1 MADGP
6 ARALL
11 LDEPI
16 VPESDR
22 SEVDVPV
29 PVGTLL
35 AGRYSVETVLAQGG
49 MGVVWLGRHVELD
62 QPVAIKFLRRALS
75 GKEAVV
81 QRFLNEARAAAA
93 LRSEHV
99 VRVIDVGQLDSGRPY
114 LVMEHLEGVDLDALV
129 EKDGPLDVEKALGYA
144 LQVCEALADAHSA
157 GIVHRDIKPENL
169 FLPQVGSA
177 KPMVKVVDFGLA
189 KRLDAS
195 ASKVVTGPQE
205 NMGSPCYMSPEQIG
219 SPRDVDERTDI
230 WSLGV
235 VLYRLLTGA
244 LPFDG
249 DSVTEVCSRVLNA
262 PPAPLF
268 QVRPGLDPQLD
279 AVVQRELSDALHR
292 YLAAAVSA
300 TQPASVVP
308 QSLRLL
314 APPKRPQPVDE
325 PVREPPRARRLR
337 LPPLGRLSVRSVG
350 IALVVAVSAY
360 VTHRSGLRPHHLTDG
375 WLTAWSLR
383 VDSDTVERSA
393 DPPLFSPALG
403 ESGDLAQALGGQGMA
418 RAERERRRVRRTS
431 RAPFSAAAAAP
442 RDPRGSDDP
451 SLELTPEEIE
461 RRKMAYQEY
470 LASHGYQPLRDVL
483 QRMRSEGSASDSNGG
498 RIAPSKPGSEGDPS
512 RR

>member
-1 MADGP
+1 MSAAPMADGP

-169 FLPQVGSA
+169 FLSQVG
-177 KPMVKVVDFGLA
+177 
-189 KRLDAS
+189 
-195 ASKVVTGPQE
+195 
-205 NMGSPCYMSPEQIG
+205 
-219 SPRDVDERTDI
+219 
-230 WSLGV
+230 
-235 VLYRLLTGA
+235 
-244 LPFDG
+244 
-249 DSVTEVCSRVLNA
+249 
-262 PPAPLF
+262 
-268 QVRPGLDPQLD
+268 
-279 AVVQRELSDALHR
+279 
-292 YLAAAVSA
+292 
-300 TQPASVVP
+300 
-308 QSLRLL
+308 
-314 APPKRPQPVDE
+314 
-325 PVREPPRARRLR
+325 
-337 LPPLGRLSVRSVG
+337 
-350 IALVVAVSAY
+350 
-360 VTHRSGLRPHHLTDG
+360 
-375 WLTAWSLR
+375 
-383 VDSDTVERSA
+383 
-393 DPPLFSPALG
+393 
-403 ESGDLAQALGGQGMA
+403 
-418 RAERERRRVRRTS
+418 
-431 RAPFSAAAAAP
+431 
-442 RDPRGSDDP
+442 
-451 SLELTPEEIE
+451 
-461 RRKMAYQEY
+461 
-470 LASHGYQPLRDVL
+470 
-483 QRMRSEGSASDSNGG
+483 
-498 RIAPSKPGSEGDPS
+498 
-512 RR
+512 